1 MAGLNV
7 VLSNLKKW
15 ENMKKAGL
23 EGLAR
28 TAGAGM
34 QGYARDNA
42 KWINRTGDARRG
54 LRGGMYK
61 EGQDI
66 FAYIKHSMEYGI
78 YLELKGSKIKTAMSF
93 LSGAQYME
101 LAEDGK
107 YAILGPT
114 RDKFAPEVY
123 KQADRLMKL

>member
-7 VLSNLKKW
+7 VLSNLKRW

-34 QGYARDNA
+34 QGYARERA
-42 KWINRTGDARRG
+42 PWINQTGHARQG

-61 EGQDI
+61 EDKDI
-66 FAYIKHSMEYGI
+66 YSYIAHSVDYGI
-78 YLELKGSKIKTAMSF
+78 YLELCN
-93 LSGAQYME
+93 
-101 LAEDGK
+101 DGK
-107 YAILGPT
+107 YAILLET
-114 RDKFAPEVY
+114 RDKFAPEVR
-123 KQADRLMKL
+123 KQAERLMKL